1 MQESTA
7 QTIAAVTS
15 TTAARRKQRRGFAM
29 MDPETL
35 RAVCSQGGKTA
46 HAHGKAHRFN
56 PEEASKA
63 GKKGGAMISR
73 DREQMREIGRRG
85 GKAKLGHRKRRAE
98 KLESVDGGELGSG

>member
-7 QTIAAVTS
+7 QTVAAVTS
-15 TTAARRKQRRGFAM
+15 STEARRKQRRGFAM

-63 GKKGGAMISR
+63 GKKGGGI
-73 DREQMREIGRRG
+73 DRHRPDPHGHHRPARRQSQER
-85 GKAKLGHRKRRAE
+85 LRRAARRQAE
-98 KLESVDGGELGSG
+98 LETALNV

>member
-7 QTIAAVTS
+7 QTVAAVTS

-63 GKKGGAMISR
+63 GKKGGASIAT
-73 DREQMREIGRRG
+73 DRTHMATIGQRG
-85 GKAKLGHRKRRAE
+85 GKAKKGY
-98 KLESVDGGELGSG
+98 GERPDDRLS